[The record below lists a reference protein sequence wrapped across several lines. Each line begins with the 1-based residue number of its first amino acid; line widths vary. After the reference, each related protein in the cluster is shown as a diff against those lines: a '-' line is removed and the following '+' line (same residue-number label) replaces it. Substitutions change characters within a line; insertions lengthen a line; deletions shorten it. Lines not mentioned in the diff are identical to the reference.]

1 MEAVILIGI
10 QGAGK
15 TTFYRERF
23 FDTHIRLNL
32 DMLRTRNRERLL
44 MAACLHTE
52 QRFVVDNTNVRIAD
66 RAGYIEAA
74 RAAGFRVI
82 GYFFPP
88 NVRGSIKRNSL
99 RAGRQAIPVKGLL
112 GTLKRLEPPT
122 MAEGFDELWT
132 VEPGPPGPEKTF
144 TVKPW
149 SALE

>member
-32 DMLRTRNRERLL
+32 DMLRTRNRERFL

-66 RAGYIEAA
+66 RAGYIEDCARGRVPGETCAA
-74 RAAGFRVI
+74 PSNGIVCERASRRFR
-82 GYFFPP
+82 
-88 NVRGSIKRNSL
+88 
-99 RAGRQAIPVKGLL
+99 
-112 GTLKRLEPPT
+112 
-122 MAEGFDELWT
+122 
-132 VEPGPPGPEKTF
+132 
-144 TVKPW
+144 
-149 SALE
+149 